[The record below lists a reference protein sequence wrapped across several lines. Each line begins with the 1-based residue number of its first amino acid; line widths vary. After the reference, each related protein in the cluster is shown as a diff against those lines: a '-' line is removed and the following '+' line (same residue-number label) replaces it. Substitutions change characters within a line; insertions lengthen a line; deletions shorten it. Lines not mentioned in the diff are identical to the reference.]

1 MPSTVS
7 TERRTTSP
15 SAAGFPRPRVVS
27 IEAPWN
33 WLASGWQDLW
43 SAPLLSLG
51 YGALFA
57 FMSLVLAAGLF
68 ELGWQAAIP
77 ALAGGFLLVGPLL
90 AVGPYEISR
99 RLESGEAIDIRD
111 VLLVGVRSPAQLAQ
125 MGVLLV
131 LAYLVWIDLALLL
144 FMLFMGAASMPTVE
158 SFTQIMLF
166 TPAGLGLVLT
176 GTAIGALIA
185 ATIFALTVVSVPLLM
200 VWRTDIVSAV
210 LLSIATVAS
219 NYRPMMLWAALIV
232 GMMVLGFLT
241 LLLGLIV
248 IFPLIG
254 HATWH
259 AFRDL
264 VDLPLEPVIV
274 SDVTHPDD

>member
-1 MPSTVS
+1 MPSTVL
-7 TERRTTSP
+7 TEGKATSP
-15 SAAGFPRPRVVS
+15 SAAGSPRPRAVS

-33 WLASGWQDLW
+33 WLGSGWQDLW

-57 FMSLVLAAGLF
+57 FMFLVLAAGLF
-68 ELGWQAAIP
+68 EFGWQAAIP
-77 ALAGGFLLVGPLL
+77 ALAGGLLLIGPML

-99 RLESGEAIDIRD
+99 RLEAGEPIDIRD

-131 LAYLVWIDLALLL
+131 LAYLAWMDLALLL
-144 FMLFMGAASMPTVE
+144 FMLFLGTASMPTAE
-158 SFTQIMLF
+158 NFMRIMLF
-166 TPAGLGLVLT
+166 TPAGLGLALT
-176 GTAIGALIA
+176 GTAVGAVIA
-185 ATIFALTVVSVPLLM
+185 ATIFALTAVSVPLLM

-210 LLSIATVAS
+210 LLSFATVVS
-219 NYRPMMLWAALIV
+219 NYRPMVLWAALIV
-232 GMMVLGFLT
+232 GMMALGFLT
-241 LLLGLIV
+241 LLLGFIV

-264 VDLPLEPVIV
+264 VELPLEPKIV
-274 SDVTHPDD
+274 PDVTRRDD